1 MADDPKRDWK
11 DLAHLAAGDRRF
23 FVQPAD
29 YEVPTSSP
37 ESRLEPKL
45 KL

>member
-23 FVQPAD
+23 FVQPAA
-29 YEVPTSSP
+29 YEALISSL
-37 ESRLEPKL
+37 EKRLESKL
-45 KL
+45 EL